1 MNKNK
6 IKNSI
11 IAILPVFVV
20 LLIQYFDKENN
31 YRFVQYVIL
40 SLMIIY
46 LIYFKFL
53 KKKINY

>member
-20 LLIQYFDKENN
+20 LIIQYFDKENN
-31 YRFVQYVIL
+31 YRFFQYVIL

-53 KKKINY
+53 KKRN